1 MQKNTKLYL
10 LSGFLGSGKTT
21 FVRQLLDHTG
31 DTTVGIIMN
40 EFGKISIDGPIL
52 QRGNLE
58 LVELNRGSVFCSCLK
73 LSFVEA
79 LIDLSDK
86 ELDYVVVESSG
97 LADPSNIGEIL
108 ECLSNLT
115 TNDYDYCG
123 SITVVDA
130 SRFLHE
136 VDTIETIAKQ
146 IECADLSIIN
156 KMDLVDEGTLSR
168 IEDRVRAINGDTE
181 VLKSSYFKIPMDF
194 WGKDLSGGKYPELK
208 SSLNTPENKPK
219 TISMSFNVTV
229 ERDSFEKFLS
239 QVSESTYRIKGFV
252 DMENERTEVQV
263 VGSQID
269 FHRTDTHLDVPTLVF
284 ISKVGP
290 QIIRIVDEAWKT
302 HIGLPMKL
310 AN

>member
-1 MQKNTKLYL
+1 MRKNTKLYL

-21 FVRQLLDHTG
+21 FVKQLLDNAG
-31 DTTVGIIMN
+31 DAAVGIIMN
-40 EFGKISIDGPIL
+40 EFGRISIDGPIL
-52 QRGNLE
+52 QKGNLQ

-79 LIDLSDK
+79 LMNLSDK

-108 ECLSNLT
+108 EVLKNLT

-130 SRFLHE
+130 SRFLLE
-136 VDTIETIAKQ
+136 VENIETIGKQ

-156 KMDLVDEGTLSR
+156 KMDLVDEVTLSR
-168 IEDRVRAINGDTE
+168 IEDRIRTINGDTE
-181 VLKSSYFKIPMDF
+181 VLKSSYFDIPMDF

-208 SSLNTPENKPK
+208 TSLNTPENKPK
-219 TISMSFNVTV
+219 TISMSFNVPV
-229 ERDSFEKFLS
+229 ERDSFEKFLN
-239 QVSESTYRIKGFV
+239 QVSDSTYRIKGFV
-252 DMENERTEVQV
+252 DMDNQRTEVQV

-269 FHRTDTHLDVPTLVF
+269 FHKTDKHLDVPTLVF

-290 QIIRIVDEAWKT
+290 QIIRIVDEAWKS
-302 HIGLPMKL
+302 HVGLPMKL

>member
-1 MQKNTKLYL
+1 MSKNTKLYL

-21 FVRQLLDHTG
+21 FVKQLLDHSG
-31 DTTVGIIMN
+31 DATVGIIMN

-52 QRGNLE
+52 QRGNME

-79 LIDLSDK
+79 LVNLSDK

-97 LADPSNIGEIL
+97 LADPSNIGEVL
-108 ECLSNLT
+108 DSFRNLT
-115 TNDYDYCG
+115 INDYDYCG
-123 SITVVDA
+123 SITIVDA

-136 VDTIETIAKQ
+136 VDTIETITKQ
-146 IECADLSIIN
+146 IECADVSIIN
-156 KMDLVDEGTLSR
+156 KIDRVDEDTLSR
-168 IEDRVRAINGDTE
+168 IEERVRAINGNTE
-181 VLKSSYFKIPMDF
+181 VFKSSYFNIPMDF
-194 WGKDLSGGKYPELK
+194 LGKDLSGGKYPELK

-219 TISMSFNVTV
+219 TISMSFDASV
-229 ERDSFEKFLS
+229 ERDALEKFLDH
-239 QVSESTYRIKGFV
+239 VSGSTYRIKGFV
-252 DMENERTEVQV
+252 EVDNVRTEVQV

-269 FHRTDTHLDVPTLVF
+269 LHETDKRLEAPTLVF

-302 HIGLPMKL
+302 HVGLPMKL